1 MAWKVWDTMG
11 TFKTAFILVAIVT
24 VLLLVSIMLTGCYDE
39 ATKAGAGSQPRKGKA
54 FAPECVKLCCAA
66 MKKSGTCTK
75 MKDPKASPAKCPK
88 TSCSVRENA
97 KTCQLRRP
105 GCKDKSGDSKGEDM
119 DRGLKIT
126 WQRLVDEKG
135 QTCQRCG
142 TTEKELQEAFQSLQK
157 SLAPLGIKVTLEKKS
172 LDHVTCAK
180 DISQSNRIWVE
191 DRSLEEWLGAKV
203 GKSACGF
210 CCAEL
215 GDQVQCRTVEVEGQ
229 VYETIPADLII
240 RAGLLAAADLYK
252 GTSAQSCCPGDY
264 STKSKNGCSRPDF

>member
-1 MAWKVWDTMG
+1 MPVLKYCVFAVG
-11 TFKTAFILVAIVT
+11 IVLF
-24 VLLLVSIMLTGCYDE
+24 VV
-39 ATKAGAGSQPRKGKA
+39 
-54 FAPECVKLCCAA
+54 
-66 MKKSGTCTK
+66 
-75 MKDPKASPAKCPK
+75 
-88 TSCSVRENA
+88 
-97 KTCQLRRP
+97 
-105 GCKDKSGDSKGEDM
+105 GCKDKSDTSKSESM
-119 DRGLKIT
+119 AKVLKIT

-180 DISQSNRIWVE
+180 DISQSNRIWIE
-191 DRSLEEWLGAKV
+191 DQSLEEWLGAKV

-252 GTSAQSCCPGDY
+252 GTSAQSCCPSGP
-264 STKSKNGCSRPDF
+264 STKSKKWKK